1 MIVSTGTRSSWST
14 IGRWSWTATKL
25 NIRSCLFNFFEV
37 IKSVLSW
44 TWYSALLH
52 WRWIESIFMAE
63 FRRLN
68 IIEFANIVHIV
79 RSWTRDCNRVR
90 LIIEFQSTI
99 HSVVFDSWTFIIFF
113 TRKVLD
119 RSGVIIYLVAEISGL
134 SSKSIKLKLFYF
146 TYPHWGSDFLP
157 MLLGL

>member
-1 MIVSTGTRSSWST
+1 
-14 IGRWSWTATKL
+14 
-25 NIRSCLFNFFEV
+25 
-37 IKSVLSW
+37 
-44 TWYSALLH
+44 
-52 WRWIESIFMAE
+52 
-63 FRRLN
+63 
-68 IIEFANIVHIV
+68 
-79 RSWTRDCNRVR
+79 VR

-134 SSKSIKLKLFYF
+134 SSKSIKLKLFYL